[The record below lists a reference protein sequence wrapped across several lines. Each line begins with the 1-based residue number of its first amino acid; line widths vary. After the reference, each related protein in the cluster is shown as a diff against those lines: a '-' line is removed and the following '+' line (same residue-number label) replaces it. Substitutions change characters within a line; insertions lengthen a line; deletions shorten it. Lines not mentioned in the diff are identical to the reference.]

1 MRSGEKLSK
10 QGIGIGNFEEL
21 WTVNRWWCAAR
32 DCCPQEMTWGG
43 EERKGERGKE
53 RRSESATERGRE
65 FVSGE

>member
-43 EERKGERGKE
+43 GGEKGRE
-53 RRSESATERGRE
+53 TERETELECDRE
-65 FVSGE
+65 R

>member
-43 EERKGERGKE
+43 GGEK
-53 RRSESATERGRE
+53 GRE
-65 FVSGE
+65 RERETE

>member
-43 EERKGERGKE
+43 GRREREREGKRDGVRVRQRE
-53 RRSESATERGRE
+53 VES
-65 FVSGE
+65 S